1 MTRSS
6 ISTERAAERRRSQAR
21 TMRIRSVAVLT
32 LVASSAL
39 CLSACGGLR
48 QSIGLTKVVPDEF
61 VTVSTAPLTVPPE
74 YGLRPPAPGQPRPQ
88 ELAPESAARQ
98 ILLGQRQSIT
108 RTPGEQ
114 ALVTA
119 AGADRAD
126 PLARYVV
133 DDEFGDIAHKEES
146 FANRV
151 LFWRRDA
158 AATQT
163 PTVSQTAQGAVTIDA
178 ASEYARLQAL
188 TGGGAGIAIQPRR
201 SGGFKLPGL

>member
-1 MTRSS
+1 MRK
-6 ISTERAAERRRSQAR
+6 IAPEPKP
-21 TMRIRSVAVLT
+21 TMRLLTVSLVAV
-32 LVASSAL
+32 SAL
-39 CLSACGGLR
+39 ALTACGGLR

-108 RTPGEQ
+108 RSPGET

-126 PLARYVV
+126 PLARYVI
-133 DDEFGDIAHKEES
+133 DDEFGDLAHKEQS
-146 FANRV
+146 FADRI
-151 LFWRRDA
+151 LFWRRDDA
-158 AATQT
+158 STQAPTQT
-163 PTVSQTAQGAVTIDA
+163 QTAQGAVTIDA
-178 ASEYARLQAL
+178 ATEAERLRAL
-188 TGGGAGIAIQPRR
+188 TGTQSSITIQPRR
-201 SGGFKLPGL
+201 GGGFKLPGL

>member
-1 MTRSS
+1 MCDLGASVAP
-6 ISTERAAERRRSQAR
+6 EPNR
-21 TMRIRSVAVLT
+21 TMRIVRLSTVSLIAVSAVALT
-32 LVASSAL
+32 
-39 CLSACGGLR
+39 ACGTVR

-61 VTVSTAPLTVPPE
+61 LTVASAPLTVPPE

-98 ILLGQRQSIT
+98 ILLGQRQAIT

-133 DDEFGDIAHKEES
+133 DDEFGDLAHKETS
-146 FANRV
+146 FANRI
-151 LFWRRDA
+151 LFWRRDDA
-158 AATQT
+158 STQA
-163 PTVSQTAQGAVTIDA
+163 PTQSETASGAVTIDA
-178 ASEYARLQAL
+178 ASENARLQAL
-188 TGGGAGIAIQPRR
+188 TGTQSQIVIAPRR

>member
-1 MTRSS
+1 
-6 ISTERAAERRRSQAR
+6 
-21 TMRIRSVAVLT
+21 MRIRSVAVVGLIT
-32 LVASSAL
+32 VSSLAL
-39 CLSACGGLR
+39 AACGGLR

-61 VTVSTAPLTVPPE
+61 LTVATAPLTVPPE

-98 ILLGQRQSIT
+98 ILLGQRQAIT

-151 LFWRRDA
+151 LFWRRDD
-158 AATQT
+158 AATQA

-178 ASEYARLQAL
+178 ATEYARVQAL
-188 TGGGAGIAIQPRR
+188 TGGQAGVLIQPRR
-201 SGGFKLPGL
+201 SSGFKLPGL

>member
-1 MTRSS
+1 MMTTR
-6 ISTERAAERRRSQAR
+6 
-21 TMRIRSVAVLT
+21 T
-32 LVASSAL
+32 LVRTGIVSLLAVSAL
-39 CLSACGGLR
+39 SLGACQGMR

-61 VTVSTAPLTVPPE
+61 VTVSTAPLSVPPE
-74 YGLRPPAPGQPRPQ
+74 YGLRPPSPGQPRPQ

-133 DDEFGDIAHKEES
+133 DDEFGDLTHKEES

-151 LFWRRDA
+151 MFWRKDDA
-158 AATQT
+158 ASQA
-163 PTVSQTAQGAVTIDA
+163 PTTAQTSSGAVTIDA
-178 ASEYARLQAL
+178 ATENARLQAL
-188 TGGGAGIAIQPRR
+188 TGNTAGIAIQPRR
-201 SGGFKLPGL
+201 SSGFKLPGL

>member
-1 MTRSS
+1 
-6 ISTERAAERRRSQAR
+6 
-21 TMRIRSVAVLT
+21 MRIRSVAVLT

-39 CLSACGGLR
+39 AVSACGSIKQG
-48 QSIGLTKVVPDEF
+48 IGLTKVVPDEF
-61 VTVSTAPLTVPPE
+61 VTVSTAPLSIPPE

-98 ILLGQRQSIT
+98 ILLGQRQAVT
-108 RTPGEQ
+108 RSAGET

-133 DDEFGDIAHKEES
+133 DDEFGDLAHKETS
-146 FANRV
+146 FANRI
-151 LFWRRDA
+151 LFWRREDP
-158 AATQT
+158 ATQA
-163 PTVSQTAQGAVTIDA
+163 PTQTETASGAVTIDA
-178 ASEYARLQAL
+178 ASENARLQAL
-188 TGGGAGIAIQPRR
+188 TGTQSQIVIAPRR

>member
-1 MTRSS
+1 MMT
-6 ISTERAAERRRSQAR
+6 TR
-21 TMRIRSVAVLT
+21 TFVRTGVVSLLAV
-32 LVASSAL
+32 SAL
-39 CLSACGGLR
+39 SLGACQGMR

-61 VTVSTAPLTVPPE
+61 VTVSTAPLSVPPE
-74 YGLRPPAPGQPRPQ
+74 YGLRPPSPGQPRPQ

-133 DDEFGDIAHKEES
+133 DDEFGDLTHKEES

-151 LFWRRDA
+151 MFWRKDDA
-158 AATQT
+158 ASQA
-163 PTVSQTAQGAVTIDA
+163 PTTAQTSTGAVTIDA
-178 ASEYARLQAL
+178 ATENARLQAL
-188 TGGGAGIAIQPRR
+188 TGNTAGIAIQPRR
-201 SGGFKLPGL
+201 SSGFKLPGL